1 MPVLQGGIG
10 EGMIHSFDSAIA
22 EKYGILEAILLN
34 HIYYWI
40 EKNRANEHNFHDG
53 TYWTY
58 NSTKAFSSLFSY
70 ASERQIKA
78 ALMKLRENGILITG
92 NYNENPYDRTLWYA
106 LSEKGLCIVQ
116 NRTMG
121 STEPYN
127 QADETGQSLN
137 NTNNINN
144 TTDIKPDINQINTFC
159 AKPEEP
165 ADTQNKVEDDSGYDR
180 GFEKEL
186 VADDYE
192 PVIISLPLNNKAKHN
207 VYQKD
212 IDYWQ
217 ELYPAV
223 DVVQE
228 LKKMLG
234 WLDSNPSNRKT
245 PRGIKRF
252 INGWLMRAQD
262 KARRVVSGTP
272 PENQKSKWEDML

>member
-1 MPVLQGGIG
+1 
-10 EGMIHSFDSAIA
+10 MIHSFDSAIA
-22 EKYGILEAILLN
+22 EEYGILEAILLN

-40 EKNRANEHNFHDG
+40 EKNRANEQNFHDG

-127 QADETGQSLN
+127 QVAETGQSLN
-137 NTNNINN
+137 NTNNIYN

-159 AKPEEP
+159 EKPEEP
-165 ADTQNKVEDDSGYDR
+165 ALTQNKDVDDFGY
-180 GFEKEL
+180 GNKSFEKEL
-186 VADDYE
+186 AVDDSE
-192 PVIISLPLNNKAKHN
+192 PVIISLPLNNKTKHN

-212 IDYWQ
+212 IDYWK
-217 ELYPAV
+217 ELYPAI
-223 DVVQE
+223 DVEQE
-228 LKKMLG
+228 LKNMLG
-234 WLDSNPSNRKT
+234 WLDSNPANRKT

-252 INGWLMRAQD
+252 INGWLARAQN
-262 KARRVVSGTP
+262 KAPRVVTCAPGG
-272 PENQKSKWEDML
+272 QKTSRWEDML